1 MLSLVRRDPRYGWGL
16 MNIRDEIDRMF
27 RNFYDEADGDE
38 RSWAPSVDIAENQD
52 NLTLTAEIPGVDKK
66 DVKISLQNNVLTI
79 EGEKK
84 QEKEGSKNGQ
94 LGSERF
100 YGKFSRT
107 FTLSA
112 DIDAEKIKADFHNGV
127 LTVTLPK
134 TEKVKPRQIAIN

>member
-16 MNIRDEIDRMF
+16 MNIRDELDRMF
-27 RNFYDEADGDE
+27 RNFYDEGE
-38 RSWAPSVDIAENQD
+38 SEGNWAPSVDITENKD
-52 NLTLTAEIPGVDKK
+52 SLTLSAEIPGVDKK

-84 QEKEGSKNGQ
+84 QEKEENSDGQ
-94 LGSERF
+94 FRSERF

-107 FTLSA
+107 FTLST
-112 DIDAEKIKADFHNGV
+112 DIDAEKIKADFKNGV

-134 TEKVKPRQIAIN
+134 TEKVKPRQIEIG

>member
-27 RNFYDEADGDE
+27 RNIYDEGEDD
-38 RSWAPSVDIAENQD
+38 RSWAPSVDITENKD
-52 NLTLTAEIPGVDKK
+52 SLTLTAEIPGVDKK

-84 QEKEGSKNGQ
+84 QEKEENGDGQ
-94 LGSERF
+94 FRSERF

-107 FTLSA
+107 FTLST
-112 DIDAEKIKADFHNGV
+112 DIDAEKIKADFKNGV

-134 TEKVKPRQIAIN
+134 TEKVKPRQIEIG